1 MHWRNTAMLGL
12 IDVSFSVLKIELLE
26 LFSRMDLI
34 VSLVFITLALKVES
48 SGILNLLIG
57 K

>member
-1 MHWRNTAMLGL
+1 MNWRNTAMLGL